1 MEENNRPQL
10 SEEEKKELEM
20 LLEGIPREENG
31 NLTVDAFL
39 AFAEKAGK
47 YYRKKLEELE
57 DEYIV
62 DDLEEEKIPEETTS
76 SDSQPSSDEDLPF

>member
-47 YYRKKLEELE
+47 YYRKKLE

-62 DDLEEEKIPEETTS
+62 DDLDEEKIPEETTS
-76 SDSQPSSDEDLPF
+76 SDNQPSSDEDLPF

>member
-39 AFAEKAGK
+39 AFTEKAGK

-57 DEYIV
+57 DKYIV
-62 DDLEEEKIPEETTS
+62 DDLDEEKKT
-76 SDSQPSSDEDLPF
+76 

>member
-10 SEEEKKELEM
+10 SEEENKELEM

-47 YYRKKLEELE
+47 YYRKKLE
-57 DEYIV
+57 DKYIV
-62 DDLEEEKIPEETTS
+62 DDLDEEKIPEETTS

>member
-10 SEEEKKELEM
+10 SEEENKELEM

-47 YYRKKLEELE
+47 YYRKKLE

-62 DDLEEEKIPEETTS
+62 DDLDEEKIPEETTS

>member
-1 MEENNRPQL
+1 MEENNRPKL
-10 SEEEKKELEM
+10 SEEENKELEM

-31 NLTVDAFL
+31 NLTVDDFL

-57 DEYIV
+57 DKYIV
-62 DDLEEEKIPEETTS
+62 DDLEEEEIPEETTP

>member
-10 SEEEKKELEM
+10 SEEENKELEM

-57 DEYIV
+57 KYLKKQLQVTANLLQMRIY
-62 DDLEEEKIPEETTS
+62 LSK
-76 SDSQPSSDEDLPF
+76 

>member
-47 YYRKKLEELE
+47 YYRKKLE

-62 DDLEEEKIPEETTS
+62 DDLDEEKIPEETTS